1 MLCEL
6 SSVDFMYLYFKF
18 FEQFNL
24 SFDLLQFFYF
34 DL

>member
-6 SSVDFMYLYFKF
+6 SSVDFMYLYFKCL
-18 FEQFNL
+18 EQFNF